1 MIIRQ
6 LTIDDTQQFCDL
18 IVDMYGHLENL
29 EWFSPM
35 PYDYDNVSTMIQK
48 PRFYIIGCFEGDT
61 LCGVSS
67 LDYKCGKLI
76 GKIDLPQDCNT
87 DSLVEIGFNIVHS
100 QHRGK
105 GIMKTMVEYLLNK
118 IKQDNF
124 EWVFAKV
131 HKDNFASSKSL
142 IKNDFLVF
150 SDYSKPVNKQ
160 DFISLSS
167 QDFFS
172 PQGKLKA
179 QKTLQKFIDQEEII
193 VDYNIL
199 IKKL

>member
-160 DFISLSS
+160 DFVSLSS

-179 QKTLQKFIDQEEII
+179 QNTLQKFIDQEEIV

>member
-6 LTIDDTQQFCDL
+6 LAIQDTQQFCDL

-167 QDFFS
+167 QEFFS

-179 QKTLQKFIDQEEII
+179 QNTLQKFSDQEDII

>member
-167 QDFFS
+167 QEFFS

-179 QKTLQKFIDQEEII
+179 QNTLQKFSDQEEI
-193 VDYNIL
+193 NPHPMR
-199 IKKL
+199 